1 FKEVAGPFAGM
12 FYEDANEAIMEA
24 LTAAGALLARGE
36 IEHQYAHC
44 WRCKNPV
51 IFRATEQWFASVEGF
66 REETLAA
73 IDTVRWIPPWSKAR
87 ITSMVRDRAD
97 WCISRQR
104 VWGVPIPA
112 FYCSGCNEPMVEE
125 TLDSVVELFR
135 REGSHAWFDKPAS
148 AIVPPGTKCPKC
160 GGEEFRKE
168 TDTMDVWFD
177 SGSSHAAVLAQRPGL
192 RWPADLYIEGTDQ
205 HRGWF
210 QSSLLTAVATRGQAP
225 YKGVITHGFVVD
237 GEGRKMSKSFGN
249 VIDPFDIIEKY
260 GADVLR
266 LWVASM
272 DYRVDIKVSP
282 EFMERMAE
290 VYRKIRNTI
299 RFMLGNL
306 NDFDPVQHHLPVTR

>member
-1 FKEVAGPFAGM
+1 
-12 FYEDANEAIMEA
+12 
-24 LTAAGALLARGE
+24 
-36 IEHQYAHC
+36 
-44 WRCKNPV
+44 
-51 IFRATEQWFASVEGF
+51 
-66 REETLAA
+66 
-73 IDTVRWIPPWSKAR
+73 
-87 ITSMVRDRAD
+87 
-97 WCISRQR
+97 
-104 VWGVPIPA
+104 
-112 FYCSGCNEPMVEE
+112 
-125 TLDSVVELFR
+125 
-135 REGSHAWFDKPAS
+135 
-148 AIVPPGTKCPKC
+148 

-306 NDFDPVQHHLPVTR
+306 NDFDPVQHHLPVTRRSELDRWLLARTAQLVDKVTAQYDQYQYHLVYHDVY